1 MANFSILE
9 VEMTEKLLSPGD
21 LAERE
26 GVPLKTIYAWNYV
39 GSGPRYLRVG
49 RFVRYRLADV
59 VAWEDARYADAAEG
73 GNPHAV

>member
-1 MANFSILE
+1 MSE
-9 VEMTEKLLSPGD
+9 SRLLSPGD

-49 RFVRYRLADV
+49 RFVRYRLTDV
-59 VAWEDARYADAAEG
+59 VAWEDARYADAAG
-73 GNPHAV
+73 GGSHAT